1 MARELQGLLAIH
13 NFCKSNYLRRA
24 VISDESEELKR
35 RREGA
40 KLAREREILR
50 EKERWEREKEG
61 EERNRSRSRTPP
73 MRGARNTGEG
83 AGVDDFIS
91 TQESVASG
99 LSGLSVATSEE
110 DPEAAR
116 WNQEHL
122 RRERR
127 QEHDAVRREGVPLN
141 VPIDI
146 LQKILPVAVKEGLT
160 ERQAIMMTTAFIAAS
175 GGDLESFVISKTSCH
190 RLQREEVE
198 RIGDS
203 ALTSYAE
210 HAIDNEA
217 KLGVH
222 FDGKIMTQDFEGRK
236 EKKTRMLTV
245 LSSPDMDREQIMGV
259 APMDRETG
267 YEVAYLVYGQLVAI
281 GVDGNIF
288 FAVSDTPSV
297 NFGHISGAMVHLQ
310 SFLQRPILCIQC
322 GHHVAELPAKAV
334 MAAVSGRD
342 PTSPADKLFSKLQN
356 NWNQLILVL
365 WRRSTNFGTW
375 EGEADTQQG
384 IVARKVLSW
393 AQAVFEDNSFS
404 GAYLDCIKLTLVF
417 LGVKVNMTMPRP
429 CAVSRARFLQMCKY
443 YLIMYLLLDTAGMQQ
458 LLSRDECEE
467 VKTMAVYV
475 ALHYLP
481 AMCQA
486 KYSAASPHNLITNI
500 YNLRLVREES
510 PVAAAVAL
518 AKWEQ
523 HLNWLSPEL
532 VAVAIFHPGMAA
544 GEREAMAKKLYSF
557 RDGWQPGQRPIYPIQ
572 VPGPN
577 FTNGEAWW
585 PDGRRP
591 SLSSFIT
598 ERSYLLWEVNIL
610 HFLLNSYFLVQNLSH
625 FNNFSSLAKT
635 TATSSG

>member
-13 NFCKSNYLRRA
+13 NSVLNLKPNFLRRA

-50 EKERWEREKEG
+50 EKERWEKER
-61 EERNRSRSRTPP
+61 EERKRSRSRTPP
-73 MRGARNTGEG
+73 MRGARNTGGGEG
-83 AGVDDFIS
+83 AGVDDFPS

-99 LSGLSVATSEE
+99 LSGLSVTTSEE

-116 WNQEHL
+116 WNQEFL

-127 QEHDAVRREGVPLN
+127 QENDALRREGVPLN

-236 EKKTRMLTV
+236 EKKTRMVTV
-245 LSSPDMDREQIMGV
+245 LTSPDMDREQIMGV

-356 NWNQLILVL
+356 NWNQ
-365 WRRSTNFGTW
+365 WC
-375 EGEADTQQG
+375 
-384 IVARKVLSW
+384 
-393 AQAVFEDNSFS
+393 S
-404 GAYLDCIKLTLVF
+404 GGGVQTLEPGKEKLT
-417 LGVKVNMTMPRP
+417 P
-429 CAVSRARFLQMCKY
+429 SRGL
-443 YLIMYLLLDTAGMQQ
+443 
-458 LLSRDECEE
+458 
-467 VKTMAVYV
+467 
-475 ALHYLP
+475 
-481 AMCQA
+481 
-486 KYSAASPHNLITNI
+486 
-500 YNLRLVREES
+500 
-510 PVAAAVAL
+510 
-518 AKWEQ
+518 
-523 HLNWLSPEL
+523 
-532 VAVAIFHPGMAA
+532 
-544 GEREAMAKKLYSF
+544 
-557 RDGWQPGQRPIYPIQ
+557 
-572 VPGPN
+572 
-577 FTNGEAWW
+577 
-585 PDGRRP
+585 
-591 SLSSFIT
+591 
-598 ERSYLLWEVNIL
+598 
-610 HFLLNSYFLVQNLSH
+610 
-625 FNNFSSLAKT
+625 
-635 TATSSG
+635 